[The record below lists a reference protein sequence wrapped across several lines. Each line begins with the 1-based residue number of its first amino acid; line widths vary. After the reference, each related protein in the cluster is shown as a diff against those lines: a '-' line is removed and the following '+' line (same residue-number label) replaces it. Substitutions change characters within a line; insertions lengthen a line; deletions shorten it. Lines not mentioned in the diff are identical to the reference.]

1 MGIEQGDGEPP
12 EARVRSRK
20 AVGFFS
26 DDAAITILD
35 DGADEERFVTPGMG
49 LKGRV
54 LAVVYCYRGDKR
66 ERYEAQ
72 R

>member
-35 DGADEERFVTPGMG
+35 DDPDEERFVT
-49 LKGRV
+49 
-54 LAVVYCYRGDKR
+54 LAGCGKSPWSTYNGTY
-66 ERYEAQ
+66 
-72 R
+72 